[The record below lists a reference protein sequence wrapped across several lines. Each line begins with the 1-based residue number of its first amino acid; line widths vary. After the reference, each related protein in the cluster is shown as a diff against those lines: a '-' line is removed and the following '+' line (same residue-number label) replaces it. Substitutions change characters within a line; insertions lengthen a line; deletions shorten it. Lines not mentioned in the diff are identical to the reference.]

1 MSAERGRRNTR
12 TQSGELAAKLLVP
25 QGLERRSTSVYFGV
39 RYRLPAGTRPDARL
53 GQYGV

>member
-1 MSAERGRRNTR
+1 MSAECGRRNTR

-39 RYRLPAGTRPDARL
+39 CYRLPAGTRPDTRL